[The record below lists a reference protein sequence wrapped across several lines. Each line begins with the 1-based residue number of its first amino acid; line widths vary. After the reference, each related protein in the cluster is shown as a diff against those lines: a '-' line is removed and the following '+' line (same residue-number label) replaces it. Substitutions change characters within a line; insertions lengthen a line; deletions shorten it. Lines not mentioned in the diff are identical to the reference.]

1 MKKTNGKIRVS
12 RKDSLHLSQALLLE
26 ETGVPRLVRSVILTL
41 TAVIVIF
48 IVWASLTRID
58 EVSIANGKIIPSG
71 HVKRIQ
77 SEDGGVV
84 LQILVQEGQAV
95 EKGQELITM
104 DPTVSVSNLDQYRAR
119 QASLALRKERLQA
132 HIDGRKPDYSKVE
145 ERFSELAAQQARL
158 HAQKIESM
166 NVTKAILA
174 NQIKQYQAELKE
186 LSNREKTLREQYE
199 LTREE
204 YETYADLFDK
214 ELVGKTEFFGIK
226 RNFLQVQ
233 EYLHQIPVRRI
244 QVNEKLTESRNR
256 LIKLR
261 EDAMEEWMGK
271 LTTVETEAS
280 EIHEVIKRFRMDVSQ
295 LSIKAPENG
304 VVHNLQVNSP
314 GEVVQ
319 PGETVLELVPMG
331 KKLVAEVKITSRDVG
346 HIQIGQP
353 ATVKLTAY
361 DYSRYGGAKGVLT
374 DISPTTIVD
383 ADGRVYYEGIVTLKS
398 NHLTKGTVKHLILPG
413 MTVQADI
420 KTGDKTLIGYFLKPI
435 YLSLEQSFRER

>member
-1 MKKTNGKIRVS
+1 MKENTGKIRVS

-41 TAVIVIF
+41 TMVIVAF

-58 EVSIANGKIIPSG
+58 EVSIASGKIIPSG
-71 HVKRIQ
+71 RVKRIQ

-84 LQILVQEGQAV
+84 ARILVQEGQAV
-95 EKGQELITM
+95 KKGQELIAM

-132 HIDGRKPDYSKVE
+132 HIGGRKPDYSNIE
-145 ERFSELAAQQARL
+145 ERYAELAAQQARL

-166 NVTKAILA
+166 NVTRAILT

-186 LSNREKTLREQYE
+186 LANREKTLKEQYE

-204 YETYADLFDK
+204 YETYADLFER

-226 RNFLQVQ
+226 RHFLQIQ
-233 EYLHQIPVRRI
+233 EYLNQIPVRRI
-244 QVNEKLTESRNR
+244 QVNEKLTESKNR
-256 LIKLR
+256 LIKVR
-261 EDAMEEWMGK
+261 EDAMEDWMAE
-271 LTTVETEAS
+271 LATVETEAS
-280 EIHEVIKRFRMDVSQ
+280 EIQEVIKRLGMDVSQ
-295 LSIKAPENG
+295 LSIKAPEDG
-304 VVHNLQVNSP
+304 VVHNFQVNSP
-314 GEVVQ
+314 GEVVK
-319 PGETVLELVPMG
+319 PGETVMELVPKG
-331 KKLVAEVKITSRDVG
+331 NKLVAEVKISSRDVG
-346 HIQIGQP
+346 HVQVGQP

-361 DYSRYGGAKGVLT
+361 DYSRYGGAEGVLS

-383 ADGRVYYEGIVTLKS
+383 EGGRVYYKGIVSLKS
-398 NHLTKGTVKHLILPG
+398 SHLTRGKTRHPILPG